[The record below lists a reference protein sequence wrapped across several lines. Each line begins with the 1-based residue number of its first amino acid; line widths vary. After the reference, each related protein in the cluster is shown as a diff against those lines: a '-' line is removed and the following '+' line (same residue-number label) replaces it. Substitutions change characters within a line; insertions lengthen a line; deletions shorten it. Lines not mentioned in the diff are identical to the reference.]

1 LTAHDNPVVSRASD
15 DTREQTVAVLRRG
28 LLAGRLGTDTFV
40 ERVDAAY
47 RAKTHDEL
55 GAITDDLP
63 RHRRVWD
70 AVRERLALGTQ
81 APRSLRPPR
90 MSEGDRVVLGR
101 DNGCDFRIADTTVSS
116 RHAELVRISDGWL
129 IRDLH
134 SRNGTRVN
142 GWLIDEHELRPGD
155 TITLGS
161 SVFLFRPPSPA

>member
-1 LTAHDNPVVSRASD
+1 MPPTPPRRPTSSAPSPTTRRVPAPPGVRAAGD
-15 DTREQTVAVLRRG
+15 YGPGRR
-28 LLAGRLGTDTFV
+28 R
-40 ERVDAAY
+40 
-47 RAKTHDEL
+47 
-55 GAITDDLP
+55 P
-63 RHRRVWD
+63 RRVWD
-70 AVRERLALGTQ
+70 AVGERLALGTK

-90 MSEGDRVVLGR
+90 MSEGDRRVLGR
-101 DNGCDFRIADTTVSS
+101 DNACDFRIADTTVSS